1 MKKISSILGALV
13 LGLLLLPNSTSALS
27 PIPLDPINPIDPN
40 PIPVETGIKMPKIDP
55 QIVFDPILIP
65 DEPEIDLGNLKPIPL
80 EPIVIPPEFFKGPEI
95 SNVQVSSDGEIIQV
109 TWNTNKAATSKV
121 AYGTTQNYDKAL
133 EDLNLKTSHAFV
145 FPVTAGTWHLQVS
158 SQDSLK
164 RETQTSDFLVVV
176 AQTQDNKAPT
186 ETEEGATDTKDPA
199 DESPGEILTNTPP
212 VAAPETSNQTATEL
226 PLPAE
231 TEAKPVMTTMEI
243 IFGGL
248 ALLLAGALIGI
259 LVNRAKPKAK
269 QE

>member
-1 MKKISSILGALV
+1 MAGALV
-13 LGLLLLPNSTSALS
+13 LGLYLMPNSTAALS
-27 PIPLDPINPIDPN
+27 PIPLDPIKPIDPN
-40 PIPVETGIKMPKIDP
+40 AVPVETGIKIPNIDP

-109 TWNTNKAATSKV
+109 TWNTSKAATSKV
-121 AYGTTQNYDKAL
+121 VYGPTQAYNKAL
-133 EDLNLKTSHAFV
+133 EDLNLKTSHALI

-158 SQDSLK
+158 SQDALK
-164 RETQTSDFLVVV
+164 KETKTADILVVV
-176 AQTQDNKAPT
+176 AEAQQDTSAT
-186 ETEEGATDTKDPA
+186 GQETTDSAEPA
-199 DESPGEILTNTPP
+199 ADSPPEIVP
-212 VAAPETSNQTATEL
+212 VAAQDDAVAATASDL
-226 PLPAE
+226 PLPPQA
-231 TEAKPVMTTMEI
+231 EAKPVLTTMEI

-259 LVNRAKPKAK
+259 LINRSKPKAK